1 LIAAWGDADRKL
13 ALPRELRTARLHLR
27 RWRAGDRAPFAA
39 LNADPRVME
48 HFAAPLSR
56 EESDALAALG
66 LDEIVSF
73 TAPGNRASRRVM
85 ERIGMVHDPA
95 DDFDHPRCLGDIL
108 AAGTCCTESPAPR
121 RALHAPEPPPASP
134 ARGPARPGSRAIFCR
149 ARHLNSV
156 GRKKMV
162 LRARPF
168 GVLVVA
174 SLVVMTILA
183 GATAVNA
190 QEVLTNDGVIK
201 MVKAGLAESVIIQK
215 IRTSQKKFDTS
226 TDGLIKLK
234 GAGVPDKVIEAM
246 VGGAPASAPATAA
259 APPPPPAAPAAPE
272 GPTIAHLVGNAQKPL
287 KSVLGNVEFSVEP
300 FGGSKQEVVLAEP
313 RAQYRITDK
322 EPVFVSPNTDQIWI
336 LVRLKPGKRDRNL
349 PMSSSGGGWVY
360 SGTTFRQGV
369 DPKYAI
375 KLDTQP
381 AARGGTQMKPAEP
394 LKPGEYGFVSAN
406 RGQINVNEV
415 FDFAVE

>member
-1 LIAAWGDADRKL
+1 M
-13 ALPRELRTARLHLR
+13 RLETSTI
-27 RWRAGDRAPFAA
+27 G
-39 LNADPRVME
+39 
-48 HFAAPLSR
+48 
-56 EESDALAALG
+56 LG
-66 LDEIVSF
+66 W
-73 TAPGNRASRRVM
+73 SRR
-85 ERIGMVHDPA
+85 
-95 DDFDHPRCLGDIL
+95 LG
-108 AAGTCCTESPAPR
+108 G
-121 RALHAPEPPPASP
+121 
-134 ARGPARPGSRAIFCR
+134 
-149 ARHLNSV
+149 
-156 GRKKMV
+156 
-162 LRARPF
+162 
-168 GVLVVA
+168 LVVA
-174 SLVVMTILA
+174 SLVLLA
-183 GATAVNA
+183 MLAVAAGPGTA

-234 GAGVPDKVIEAM
+234 TAGVPDKVIEAM
-246 VGGAPASAPATAA
+246 VGGAPAPATAA
-259 APPPPPAAPAAPE
+259 APPPPPSAPATPA

-287 KSVLGNVEFSVEP
+287 KSVVGSVEFSVEP

-313 RAQYRITDK
+313 RAEYRIADR

-349 PMSSSGGGWVY
+349 PMSSGGGGWVY

-375 KLDTQP
+375 KLNTEP
-381 AARGGTQMKPAEP
+381 TARGGSQMKPAEP
-394 LKPGEYGFVSAN
+394 LKPGEYGFVAAN